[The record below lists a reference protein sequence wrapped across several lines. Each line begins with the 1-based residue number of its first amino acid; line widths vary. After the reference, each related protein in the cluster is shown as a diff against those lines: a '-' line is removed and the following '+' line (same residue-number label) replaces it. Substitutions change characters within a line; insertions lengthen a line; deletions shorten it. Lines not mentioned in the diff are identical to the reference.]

1 MLKKLLLLTAIS
13 TSALFSYE
21 VGDRVD
27 LDIAKQLN
35 IKDDKV
41 YVIDF
46 FASWC
51 ASCKIELPLIS
62 KLDKQIDKS
71 KYKIIGVNS
80 DRKINKGKAFVNK
93 LNLSFDV
100 VYDNDNKI
108 ISKFAPIGVPAIYYI
123 KDLKVEKVIFGAV
136 HNIDQKIQND
146 LNNLGE

>member
-1 MLKKLLLLTAIS
+1 MLKKLLLITAIS
-13 TSALFSYE
+13 TTALFSYE

-27 LDIAKQLN
+27 AEIAKQLN
-35 IKDDKV
+35 IKDEKV
-41 YVIDF
+41 YVVDF

-62 KLDKQIDKS
+62 ALDKQLDKS
-71 KYKIIGVNS
+71 KYKIIGVNC
-80 DRKINKGKAFVNK
+80 DKKINKGKDFVKK
-93 LNLSFDV
+93 LNLPFDI
-100 VYDNDNKI
+100 VYDNKSKI

-146 LNNLGE
+146 LKNIGE